1 MPKLHKLRKK
11 QKFGFNRSRKRMRK
25 TTEKHMSK
33 NVRVTW

>member
-1 MPKLHKLRKK
+1 MPKLNKLRKK

-33 NVRVTW
+33 NARVTW